1 MKKFL
6 VSAATGAL
14 IITGCEPK
22 TNITPTNVDLSV
34 EAPTPS
40 VNPKLAEHMKKF
52 AAPQLVKMS
61 ERVYMAQGYS
71 YSNFAFV
78 EADNGIIMIDTGW
91 WTGPAEKA
99 LADFREISS
108 KPITHIFYT
117 HGHGDHVGGVAAFTD
132 GSIPIYGHVNYE
144 RYRNETVS
152 SRMPF
157 ILKRAVDQMGPL
169 LPDNVGSGI
178 GITTMDGRA
187 TYYPP
192 SILLKGGERFEIDG
206 VRMEIINAPSD
217 IDDSYGIWLPDD
229 KVLAVGDAWG
239 GTGPYA
245 STPRNEHGR
254 DPYAFIR
261 TLDMFLDYPAEAM
274 IPGHGRAVV
283 GADDVRNSLMNARDM
298 IQFITDSV
306 VRAINS
312 GTSRE
317 AALANLKVPEHLRN
331 DPDLQWHYH
340 TMGFV
345 WRGLYSRLGG
355 WYGDDPVELF
365 ETSPLEDA
373 KNLVDLGGGSDKV
386 LSAAKSAYEGG
397 DFAWAAKLA
406 DAVRTIEP
414 GNQYA
419 EDILVNAINSA
430 AYASESTSQRNY
442 MLTEAL
448 NIRGELDRSKQKPL
462 LDVGG
467 LLGSVENIKLVEAL
481 TPRVNMTASTDIHE
495 SWIVNFRGEAEKNL
509 LTVRKGVATVRPLA
523 GHPNPPDNELTVDRK
538 TMIGILVG
546 QISFADAI
554 DKGAASTNNPEGAK
568 AFFGLF

>member
-1 MKKFL
+1 MKKL
-6 VSAATGAL
+6 VFMVAVGGLVLA
-14 IITGCEPK
+14 GCKANTE
-22 TNITPTNVDLSV
+22 TSETDFSIA
-34 EAPTPS
+34 APTPA
-40 VNPKLAEHMKKF
+40 VNSKLAKHMEKF
-52 AAPQLVKMS
+52 AKPQLVKMS
-61 ERVYMAQGYS
+61 DRVYMAQGYS

-99 LADFREISS
+99 LADFRKISD

-187 TYYPP
+187 TYFPP
-192 SILLKGGERFEIDG
+192 SELLAGGEKLNIDG
-206 VRMEIINAPSD
+206 VRIEIINAPSD
-217 IDDSYGIWLPDD
+217 IDDEYGIWLPDD

-245 STPRNEHGR
+245 STPRNELGR

-261 TLDMFLDYPAEAM
+261 SLDMFLDYPAEAM
-274 IPGHGRAVV
+274 IPGHGRAVL
-283 GADDVRNSLMNARDM
+283 GADDVRKSLMNARDM
-298 IQFITDSV
+298 IQFLTDSV

-312 GTSRE
+312 GTPRDI
-317 AALANLKVPEHLRN
+317 ALANLEIPAHLKN

-340 TMGFV
+340 TMGYV

-355 WYGDDPVELF
+355 WYGDDPVELI
-365 ETSPLEDA
+365 ETTPNEVAENLMLLAGGRDA
-373 KNLVDLGGGSDKV
+373 M
-386 LSAAKSAYEGG
+386 LSAAKDAYDRG
-397 DFAWAAKLA
+397 DFGWASKLA
-406 DAVRTIEP
+406 QAATIINPDDKDAE
-414 GNQYA
+414 
-419 EDILVNAINSA
+419 EILVSALNSA

-442 MLTEAL
+442 LLTEAL
-448 NIRGELDRSKQKPL
+448 MLRDELDRSKQKPL

-481 TPRVNMTASTDIHE
+481 TPRVNMKDSANVKE
-495 SWIVNFRGEAEKNL
+495 SWIVKFKGEDETNMI
-509 LTVRKGVATVRPLA
+509 TVRKGVATVRPVA
-523 GHPNPPDNELTVDRK
+523 GHPNPTTNAITVDRR
-538 TMIGILVG
+538 TMIGVLVG

-554 DKGAASTNNPEGAK
+554 EKGAIETDNVSGAK